1 VASWARCRHGN
12 EQLKGPP
19 KYWWK
24 PDSST
29 ERLKMKTFSSLSRVL
44 LGAAWALLAGAA
56 GDVSAQPLSSNTL
69 KKIQASGV
77 VVLGHRVG
85 SVPFSYLDANLQPIG
100 YSVDLCHA
108 VVAAIKAQ
116 LKLPDLKVKMVAV
129 TSATRIPMVAN
140 GSVDLECGITTNTQE
155 RQKRVAFSVTTFV
168 AQSRLLAKKANNI
181 RQLADLRGRPVV
193 STVSTTSIARL
204 NEINAQQQLGMRI
217 LAGKDDPDSFLFVQ
231 SDRAVA
237 FAMDDVLLYAL
248 IARSSRPQDYSVSD
262 EALSVEPYG
271 IMLGKDD
278 PEFKRLVD
286 GALMALFRSGDI
298 QRLYHHW
305 FESPVPPSGLN
316 LQLPMSSALQRAI
329 NQPSD
334 SSDPNKYQ

>member
-1 VASWARCRHGN
+1 MIRLHQSRHGILTMRVVCGLVFWLLCATAMA
-12 EQLKGPP
+12 QVQAVVPP
-19 KYWWK
+19 
-24 PDSST
+24 
-29 ERLKMKTFSSLSRVL
+29 
-44 LGAAWALLAGAA
+44 LAVA
-56 GDVSAQPLSSNTL
+56 SNTL

-77 VVLGHRVG
+77 IVVGHRVG

-100 YSVDLCHA
+100 YSIDLCRA
-108 VVAAIKAQ
+108 VVEAVKVQ
-116 LKLPDLKVKMVAV
+116 LKLPDLKVKLVAV

-155 RQKRVAFSVTTFV
+155 RQKQVAFSVTTFV

-193 STVSTTSIARL
+193 STVSTTSITRL

-217 LAGKDDPDSFLFVQ
+217 FAGKDDPDSFLFVQ

-237 FAMDDVLLYAL
+237 YAMDDVLLYAL
-248 IARSSRPQDYSVSD
+248 IARNPRPQDYSVSD

-286 GALMALFRSGDI
+286 GAINALYRSGEI
-298 QRLYHHW
+298 QRLYRHW
-305 FESPVPPSGLN
+305 FESPIPPSGLN
-316 LQLPMSSALQRAI
+316 LQLPMSGALQRAI
-329 NQPSD
+329 AEPTD
-334 SSDPNKYQ
+334 SSDPKNYQ

>member
-1 VASWARCRHGN
+1 MNFLNAVSALFRYGRWAVFAGIV
-12 EQLKGPP
+12 
-19 KYWWK
+19 
-24 PDSST
+24 T
-29 ERLKMKTFSSLSRVL
+29 
-44 LGAAWALLAGAA
+44 AA
-56 GDVSAQPLSSNTL
+56 SAQPLPSNTL
-69 KKIQASGV
+69 KKIQTSGV
-77 VVLGHRVG
+77 IVIGHRVG

-100 YSVDLCHA
+100 YSMDLCRA
-108 VVAAIKAQ
+108 VVEAVKVQ
-116 LKLPDLKVKMVAV
+116 LNLPDLKVKLVAV

-155 RQKRVAFSVTTFV
+155 RRKQVAFSVTTFV
-168 AQSRLLAKKANNI
+168 AQSRLLAKKVNNI

-237 FAMDDVLLYAL
+237 YAMDDVLLYAL
-248 IARSSRPQDYSVSD
+248 IARNPRPQDYSVSD

-286 GALMALFRSGDI
+286 GALTALFRSGEI
-298 QRLYHHW
+298 NRLYRQW
-305 FESPVPPSGLN
+305 FESPIPPNGLN
-316 LQLPMSSALQRAI
+316 LQLPMSGALQRAI
-329 NQPSD
+329 LQPTD
-334 SSDPNKYQ
+334 SSDPKNYQ

>member
-1 VASWARCRHGN
+1 MNHTHTIRRRAR
-12 EQLKGPP
+12 
-19 KYWWK
+19 
-24 PDSST
+24 
-29 ERLKMKTFSSLSRVL
+29 L
-44 LGAAWALLAGAA
+44 LQGFGALAFALACVTA
-56 GDVSAQPLSSNTL
+56 SAQVPVVPPALAMGSNTL
-69 KKIQASGV
+69 KKIQTSGV
-77 VVLGHRVG
+77 IVIGHRVG

-100 YSVDLCHA
+100 YSMDLCRA
-108 VVAAIKAQ
+108 VVDAVKVQ
-116 LKLPDLKVKMVAV
+116 LNLPDLKVKLVAV
-129 TSATRIPMVAN
+129 TSATRIPLVAN

-155 RQKRVAFSVTTFV
+155 RQKQVAFSVTTFV
-168 AQSRLLAKKANNI
+168 AQSRLLAKKSNNI

-231 SDRAVA
+231 AERALA

-248 IARSSRPQDYSVSD
+248 IARNSRPQDYSVSD

-286 GALMALFRSGDI
+286 RTLVTLFRSGEI

-305 FESPVPPSGLN
+305 FESPIPPNGLN
-316 LQLPMSSALQRAI
+316 LQLPMSGALQRTIA
-329 NQPSD
+329 QPTD
-334 SSDPNKYQ
+334 SSDPKNYQ

>member
-1 VASWARCRHGN
+1 MIPIHAR
-12 EQLKGPP
+12 
-19 KYWWK
+19 WWGVR
-24 PDSST
+24 PV
-29 ERLKMKTFSSLSRVL
+29 RVV
-44 LGAAWALLAGAA
+44 GALVLALM
-56 GDVSAQPLSSNTL
+56 SATVRAQVQPLAPPLAVASNTL
-69 KKIQASGV
+69 RKIQASGV
-77 VVLGHRVG
+77 IVIGHRVG

-100 YSVDLCHA
+100 YSMDLCRA
-108 VVAAIKAQ
+108 VVDAVKVQ
-116 LKLPDLKVKMVAV
+116 LKVPDLKVKLVAV

-155 RQKRVAFSVTTFV
+155 RQKQVAFSVTTFV
-168 AQSRLLAKKANNI
+168 AQSRLLAKKVNNI

-237 FAMDDVLLYAL
+237 YAMDDVLLYAL
-248 IARSSRPQDYSVSD
+248 IARSPRPQDYSVSD

-286 GALMALFRSGDI
+286 EAIVALYRSGEI
-298 QRLYHHW
+298 RRLYRHW
-305 FESPVPPSGLN
+305 FESPIPPNGLN
-316 LQLPMSSALQRAI
+316 LQLPMSGPLQRAI
-329 NQPSD
+329 SQPTD
-334 SSDPNKYQ
+334 SSDPRNYQ